1 MSANLK
7 QKSVHALLLDFIL
20 ASILFLLPDAA
31 VDHEFGFTSSELEVK
46 ETVEKNTTT
55 TSYVNSEGT
64 VTDAIDMGYAT
75 VQRTRDSAG
84 QVIEE
89 FYLDAAGNPVERYG
103 DYCGIAYEYND
114 GDTVIRYLGADKKP
128 MMLSSGYSAIVR
140 TLVEGKATDDFY
152 YDLNMQ
158 PVQCTGGYYGL
169 HREYDEQGLNCAIT
183 YLDENRQPVICTSGY
198 AVKTYLRDSEGTVIG
213 ERYFDTEGKPVKSSL
228 GQYGEL
234 YQRDEQGRISQITYL
249 GADGNPTPTN
259 AGYTVMKRTYHRDG
273 TADTDMYFDADGNP
287 MVLSKGQ
294 HGIKRS
300 GKVNLLLDK
309 NGYVMLCVDNILNGF
324 PFMVVISGCVIC
336 LLILL
341 LPKKMSVF
349 LTAAYVVFI
358 LYETL
363 MFRETGDARTNF
375 VLFSYADRFLT
386 EQAVRV
392 GVINNIW
399 LFAPLGAGLYR
410 IIQKKWVLLVPF
422 LMSVAIETTQYI
434 TGLGIAE
441 FDDVFGNTMGG
452 WIGVLTAWAWLS
464 RRKFSMDGQKTKE
477 KKNEEIK
484 LWQKL
489 LSFLKEKLW
498 YIFLLAISTIYL
510 VINRFAIKKLDDAS
524 MLSTVFI
531 IWVILLALPL
541 FSELE
546 FLGVKVKKE
555 VKKAVEKSNEEVK
568 ASLNNLQQLV
578 SQIQISNSVA
588 PQFTITGGS
597 LPSEERMD
605 NLIKEIHLL
614 NEQNT
619 NKKTEKQD
627 KVNIP
632 AQNLELFKMR
642 YGIEAKLN
650 DAMDL
655 IGYNGKNHISLV
667 QSAYY
672 LSQQGV
678 LDPKCID
685 LLIQVVRIAN
695 RGVHGEIVDQKYL
708 DFASEAYPKIIDAL
722 DDCKELIKK
731 MT

>member
-1 MSANLK
+1 MKLK
-7 QKSVHALLLDFIL
+7 QKSAHALLLVFIL
-20 ASILFLLPDAA
+20 ASILFLKPDAT
-31 VDHEFGFTSSELEVK
+31 VDHDTGFVSSELEVK
-46 ETVEKNTTT
+46 ETVEKNVTS
-55 TSYVNSEGT
+55 TSYVNSEDT

-75 VQRTRDSAG
+75 VQRTRNSAG
-84 QVIEE
+84 QVTEE
-89 FYLDAAGNPVERYG
+89 FYLDVAGNPVERYG
-103 DYCGIAYEYND
+103 EYCGIAYEYND
-114 GDTVIRYLGADKKP
+114 GDIVIRYLGADKQP

-140 TLVEGKATDDFY
+140 TLVEGKSTDDFY

-158 PVQCTGGYYGL
+158 PIQCTGGYYGL
-169 HREYDEQGLNCAIT
+169 HREYDEQGLNRSIT
-183 YLDENRQPVICTSGY
+183 YFDENRQPVICTAGY
-198 AVKTYLRDSEGTVIG
+198 AAKTYLRDSEGTVIG

-259 AGYTVMKRTYHRDG
+259 AGYTVMKRTYHWDG

-309 NGYVMLCVDNILNGF
+309 NGHVMLCVDNILNGF

-341 LPKKMSVF
+341 LPKKMSIF

-464 RRKFSMDGQKTKE
+464 RRKFSMDEQKTKE
-477 KKNEEIK
+477 KKDEEIK
-484 LWQKL
+484 WWQKQ

-498 YIFLLAISTIYL
+498 YIFLLTISTAYL
-510 VINRFAIKKLDDAS
+510 VSNKFAIEKLDDAS
-524 MLSTVFI
+524 MLSAVFI

-588 PQFTITGGS
+588 PQFTINGGS

-642 YGIEAKLN
+642 YGIEEKLN

>member
-1 MSANLK
+1 MNAKLK
-7 QKSVHALLLDFIL
+7 QKSAHALLLVFIL
-20 ASILFLLPDAA
+20 ASILFLKPDAT
-31 VDHEFGFTSSELEVK
+31 VDHDTGFVSSELEVK
-46 ETVEKNTTT
+46 ETVEENVTN
-55 TSYVNSEGT
+55 TSYVNSDGAI
-64 VTDAIDMGYAT
+64 TDAIDMGFAT
-75 VQRTRDSAG
+75 VQRTRNADG
-84 QVIEE
+84 QLVEE
-89 FYLDAAGNPVERYG
+89 FYIDVAGNPVERYG
-103 DYCGIAYEYND
+103 DYYGISYEYN
-114 GDTVIRYLGADKKP
+114 GDNAVIRYLGADKQP

-183 YLDENRQPVICTSGY
+183 YLNENRQPVICTFGY

-259 AGYTVMKRTYHRDG
+259 AGYTVLKRTYHRDG

-287 MVLSKGQ
+287 MDLSKGQ

-309 NGYVMLCVDNILNGF
+309 NGHVMLCVDNILNGF

-341 LPKKMSVF
+341 LPKKMSFF

-399 LFAPLGAGLYR
+399 LFVPLGTGLYR
-410 IIQKKWVLLVPF
+410 WFKKKWVLLVPF
-422 LMSVAIETTQYI
+422 MMSVAIETTQYI

-441 FDDVFGNTMGG
+441 FDDVFGNTVGG
-452 WIGVLTAWAWLS
+452 WIGVLTAWVWLS
-464 RRKFSMDGQKTKE
+464 WRKSSMDEQKSEE
-477 KKNEEIK
+477 KKW
-484 LWQKL
+484 WQKL
-489 LSFLKEKLW
+489 LSLLIEKVIEKAW
-498 YIFLLAISTIYL
+498 YIVLLTISTIYL
-510 VINRFAIKKLDDAS
+510 AINRFAIEKLDDAS

-531 IWVILLALPL
+531 IWVVLLVLPL

-568 ASLNNLQQLV
+568 ASLDNLQQIV
-578 SQIQISNSVA
+578 SQIQVSNSVA
-588 PQFTITGGS
+588 PQFTINSAS
-597 LPSEERMD
+597 LPSEERID
-605 NLIKEIHLL
+605 NLIKEIRLL
-614 NEQNT
+614 NEQN
-619 NKKTEKQD
+619 KDKQVEQRD
-627 KVNIP
+627 EINVP
-632 AQNLELFKMR
+632 AANLELFKMR
-642 YGIEAKLN
+642 YEIEIRIREALE
-650 DAMDL
+650 L
-655 IGYNGKNHISLV
+655 IGYTGKTRISLM
-667 QSAYY
+667 QATYY
-672 LSQQGV
+672 LNQQGV
-678 LDPKCID
+678 LDPTSTD
-685 LLIQVVRIAN
+685 LIIQMLRIAN
-695 RGVHGEIVDQKYL
+695 RGVHGEIIGQKYM
-708 DFASEAYPKIIDAL
+708 DFASQAYPQIIDGL
-722 DDCKELIKK
+722 DNCKEQIKR

>member
-1 MSANLK
+1 MSAKLK
-7 QKSVHALLLDFIL
+7 QKSAHALLLAFIL
-20 ASILFLLPDAA
+20 ASILFLLPYASVNHDS
-31 VDHEFGFTSSELEVK
+31 GFTSSELEVK
-46 ETVEKNTTT
+46 ETVEKNVTS
-55 TSYVNSEGT
+55 TSYVNSEDT

-75 VQRTRDSAG
+75 VQRIRNSAG
-84 QVIEE
+84 QVTEE
-89 FYLDAAGNPVERYG
+89 FYLDVAGNPVERYG
-103 DYCGIAYEYND
+103 EYCGIAYEYND
-114 GDTVIRYLGADKKP
+114 GDIVIRYLGADKQP

-158 PVQCTGGYYGL
+158 PIQCKGGYYGL
-169 HREYDEQGLNCAIT
+169 HREYDEQGLNRAIT
-183 YLDENRQPVICTSGY
+183 YFDENRQPVICTAGY
-198 AVKTYLRDSEGTVIG
+198 AAKTYLRDSEGTVIG

-273 TADTDMYFDADGNP
+273 TADTDMYFDADSNP

-309 NGYVMLCVDNILNGF
+309 NGHVMLCVDNILNGF

-464 RRKFSMDGQKTKE
+464 RRKFSMDEQKTKE
-477 KKNEEIK
+477 KKDEEIK
-484 LWQKL
+484 WWQKL
-489 LSFLKEKLW
+489 FSFLKEKLW
-498 YIFLLAISTIYL
+498 YIFLLTISTAYL
-510 VINRFAIKKLDDAS
+510 VSNKFAIEKLDDAS
-524 MLSTVFI
+524 MLSAVFI

-588 PQFTITGGS
+588 PQFTINSGL
-597 LPSEERMD
+597 LPSEERID

-614 NEQNT
+614 NEQN
-619 NKKTEKQD
+619 KDKQVEQRD
-627 KVNIP
+627 EITIP
-632 AQNLELFKMR
+632 ASNLELFKMR
-642 YGIEAKLN
+642 YEIEIRIREALE
-650 DAMDL
+650 L
-655 IGYNGKNHISLV
+655 IGYTGKNRTSLM
-667 QSAYY
+667 QATYY
-672 LSQQGV
+672 LNQQGV
-678 LDPKCID
+678 LDPTSTD
-685 LLIQVVRIAN
+685 LIIQMLRIAN
-695 RGVHGEIVDQKYL
+695 RGVHGEIIGQKYM
-708 DFASEAYPKIIDAL
+708 DFASQAYPQIIDGL
-722 DDCKELIKK
+722 DNCKELIKR

>member
-1 MSANLK
+1 ML
-7 QKSVHALLLDFIL
+7 VFIL
-20 ASILFLLPDAA
+20 ASILFLKPDAT
-31 VDHEFGFTSSELEVK
+31 VDHDTGFVSSELEVRK
-46 ETVEKNTTT
+46 IVERNVTS
-55 TSYVNSEGT
+55 TSYVNSDGII
-64 VTDAIDMGYAT
+64 TDAIDMGYTT
-75 VQRTRDSAG
+75 VQRKRNSAG
-84 QVIEE
+84 QVTEE

-103 DYCGIAYEYND
+103 EYCGTAYEYND
-114 GDTVIRYLGADKKP
+114 GDIVIRYLGADKQP

-158 PVQCTGGYYGL
+158 PVQCAGGYYGL

-300 GKVNLLLDK
+300 GKANQLLDK
-309 NGYVMLCVDNILNGF
+309 NGHVMLCVDNILNGF

-341 LPKKMSVF
+341 LPKKMSIF
-349 LTAAYVVFI
+349 LTVAYVVFI

-363 MFRETGDARTNF
+363 MFRETGDERTNF

-464 RRKFSMDGQKTKE
+464 RRKFSMGEQKTKE
-477 KKNEEIK
+477 KKDEEIK
-484 LWQKL
+484 WWQKL

-510 VINRFAIKKLDDAS
+510 AINRFAIEKLDDAS

-568 ASLNNLQQLV
+568 ASLDNLQQIV

-588 PQFTITGGS
+588 PQFTINGGS

-619 NKKTEKQD
+619 NKQTEKQD

-642 YGIEAKLN
+642 YGIETKLN
-650 DAMDL
+650 DAMGF

-672 LSQQGV
+672 LSRQGV

-695 RGVHGEIVDQKYL
+695 RGVHGEIVDQKYF

>member
-7 QKSVHALLLDFIL
+7 QKSVHALLLAFIL

-46 ETVEKNTTT
+46 ETVEKNATT

-198 AVKTYLRDSEGTVIG
+198 AVKTYQRDSEGTVIG

-489 LSFLKEKLW
+489 LSFLKEKAW
-498 YIFLLAISTIYL
+498 YIVLLTISTVYL
-510 VINRFAIKKLDDAS
+510 VSNRFAIEKLDDAS
-524 MLSTVFI
+524 LISTVFI
-531 IWVILLALPL
+531 IWVILLVLPL

-568 ASLNNLQQLV
+568 ASLDNLQQIV
-578 SQIQISNSVA
+578 SQIQVSNSVA
-588 PQFTITGGS
+588 PQFTINSGS
-597 LPSEERMD
+597 LPTEEKID
-605 NLIKEIHLL
+605 KLTEELHLF
-614 NEQNT
+614 NEQNK
-619 NKKTEKQD
+619 NKQAEQQD
-627 KVNIP
+627 KVTIP
-632 AQNLELFKMR
+632 VQNLELFKMR
-642 YGIEAKLN
+642 YGIEVRLKEALE
-650 DAMDL
+650 L
-655 IGYNGKNHISLV
+655 IGYNSKNRASLM
-667 QSAYY
+667 QGTYY
-672 LSQQGV
+672 LNQQGV
-678 LDPKCID
+678 LDPTSTD
-685 LLIQVVRIAN
+685 LVIQMLRIAN
-695 RGVHGEIVDQKYL
+695 RGVHGEIIGQKYM
-708 DFASEAYPKIIDAL
+708 DFASEAYPQIIDAL
-722 DDCKELIKK
+722 DDCIELIKK